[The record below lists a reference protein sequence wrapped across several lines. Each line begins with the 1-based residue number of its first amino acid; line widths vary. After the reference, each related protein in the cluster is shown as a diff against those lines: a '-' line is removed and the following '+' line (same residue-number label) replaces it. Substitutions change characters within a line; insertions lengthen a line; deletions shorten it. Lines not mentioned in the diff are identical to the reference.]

1 MSTIRTT
8 IMSVVLVLVVASA
21 AYFAAVP
28 LPAMAARPA
37 ASCLLSGNSTSS
49 LSTQALW
56 KILNG
61 RYERRVA
68 LPY

>member
-21 AYFAAVP
+21 VYFAAVP

-37 ASCLLSGNSTSS
+37 ASCPLTNVNPAS
-49 LSTQALW
+49 LSTEQLW

-61 RYERRVA
+61 RYERRIG

>member
-8 IMSVVLVLVVASA
+8 IMSVILVLFVAGA
-21 AYFAAVP
+21 VYFAAVP
-28 LPAMAARPA
+28 LPAMAAQPA
-37 ASCLLSGNSTSS
+37 ASCPVPGVSASS

-56 KILNG
+56 NIING
-61 RYERRVA
+61 RYERRIR